1 MFGRYLVST
10 RPHEKI
16 LNSMPSNNILAIIIF
31 TFYMYTYTD
40 SFAKCQQIVQL
51 WFCLMSTIL
60 HSFTS
65 SILYLIILTGHGHHI
80 NRSWKKS
87 SFSLVSIEHPGSLSH
102 HINRFWKK
110 SFLFLDSIG
119 HPGSLSHHINRFL
132 DSIALLESLN
142 PSLHFALENPR
153 QGQRRDPDF

>member
-1 MFGRYLVST
+1 MNFFLT
-10 RPHEKI
+10 
-16 LNSMPSNNILAIIIF
+16 LPSNNILAIIIF
-31 TFYMYTYTD
+31 TFYMYIYTD
-40 SFAKCQQIVQL
+40 SFAKCQQNSLALVLFDVHYSAQFYFFDPL
-51 WFCLMSTIL
+51 F
-60 HSFTS
+60 
-65 SILYLIILTGHGHHI
+65 ILTGHGHHI

-132 DSIALLESLN
+132 DSIGLLGSLC
-142 PSLHFALENPR
+142 PSLHFSLENLR
-153 QGQRRDPDF
+153 QG